1 MVPEVEALEER
12 LGNILVNDPELVE
25 LLEQVFDLDQEKPE
39 NLKRVIKIKFKRKDS
54 GTFLIMLLNLL
65 NSLSRYLIS
74 IGKF

>member
-39 NLKRVIKIKFKRKDS
+39 NLKK
-54 GTFLIMLLNLL
+54 GN
-65 NSLSRYLIS
+65 
-74 IGKF
+74 